1 MRSLGRGRTTVLLA
15 VVGLL
20 LVAALV
26 MEGRYLAAEGPA
38 PTAARPVVTG
48 EATQLAAVRAAA
60 TAAGT
65 ALSYGHEDFDAQVED
80 ATDLMTPEFAAR
92 YRQATTRDR
101 DAFAKDRTTQE
112 VRVVGSAVVSATDV
126 EAAALLFLD
135 QYLARAGA
143 GTSVT
148 QYRALVTVV
157 RRDGR
162 WLLSD
167 IRTG

>member
-1 MRSLGRGRTTVLLA
+1 MSRLGRGRTTVLLTGMVMVLA
-15 VVGLL
+15 AAL
-20 LVAALV
+20 LVEV
-26 MEGRYLAAEGPA
+26 RYLGADGPA
-38 PTAARPVVTG
+38 PSVDRPVVTG
-48 EATQLAAVRAAA
+48 EATQLSAVRAAA
-60 TAAGT
+60 SAAGT
-65 ALSYGHEDFDAQVED
+65 ALSYGHEDFDSQVED
-80 ATDLMTPEFAAR
+80 ATALMTPEFAAE
-92 YRQATTRDR
+92 YRRATAGDR
-101 DAFAKDRTTQE
+101 SRFVRERSTQE

-167 IRTG
+167 IRAG